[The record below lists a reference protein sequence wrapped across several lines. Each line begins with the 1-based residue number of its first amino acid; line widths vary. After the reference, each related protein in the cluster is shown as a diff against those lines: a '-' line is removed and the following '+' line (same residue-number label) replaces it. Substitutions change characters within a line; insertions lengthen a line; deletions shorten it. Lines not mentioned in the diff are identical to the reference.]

1 MMNKVIRLVPTSNK
15 CPVCPVIRTSYMTTF
30 YLLLA
35 GWPAN
40 KRRCLSL
47 FNYCNT
53 VSDKKGFNATDGA
66 AFISEVT
73 HTLTYY

>member
-1 MMNKVIRLVPTSNK
+1 
-15 CPVCPVIRTSYMTTF
+15 MTTF

-73 HTLTYY
+73 YYFHVIKELRQTKGRDWF

>member
-1 MMNKVIRLVPTSNK
+1 MMDVV
-15 CPVCPVIRTSYMTTF
+15 
-30 YLLLA
+30 A

-73 HTLTYY
+73 YTFHLLKELGLTKGRDWFLNFLGAPMIL